1 MSQPSHANEL
11 ARLTILERMEASRT
25 ALVVAN
31 RTAALP
37 AARAASR
44 FPVST
49 VLASLAEAPHVAL
62 LLALV
67 VGGIVL
73 GPRRTLSIAG
83 RSGAAAWIARNVRR
97 SIAQ

>member
-1 MSQPSHANEL
+1 MSQPHHANEL
-11 ARLTILERMEASRT
+11 ARVTILERMGASRA
-25 ALVVAN
+25 ALVAAN
-31 RTAALP
+31 QTAALP
-37 AARAASR
+37 AVRAASR
-44 FPVST
+44 SSAGN

-67 VGGIVL
+67 IGGVVL

-83 RSGAAAWIARNVRR
+83 RSGLAAWIARNVRR

>member
-1 MSQPSHANEL
+1 MSQLRHANEL

-31 RTAALP
+31 QTAALP
-37 AARAASR
+37 APRAASR
-44 FPVST
+44 SQLST

>member
-1 MSQPSHANEL
+1 MSQLHHANEL
-11 ARLTILERMEASRT
+11 ARVTILERMEASRT

-31 RTAALP
+31 RTVALP
-37 AARAASR
+37 AARPASR
-44 FPVST
+44 SAARS

-67 VGGIVL
+67 IGGIVL

-83 RSGAAAWIARNVRR
+83 RSGLTAWIARNARR
-97 SIAQ
+97 AIGP

>member
-1 MSQPSHANEL
+1 MSQPRHANEL
-11 ARLTILERMEASRT
+11 ARVTILERMEASRA
-25 ALVVAN
+25 ALLVAN

-37 AARAASR
+37 ALRAASR
-44 FPVST
+44 SSAGN

-67 VGGIVL
+67 IGGIVL

-83 RSGAAAWIARNVRR
+83 RSGLTAWIARNVRR

>member
-1 MSQPSHANEL
+1 MNQLRHANEL
-11 ARLTILERMEASRT
+11 ARVAILERMEASRT

-37 AARAASR
+37 AVRAASR
-44 FPVST
+44 SSVSNA
-49 VLASLAEAPHVAL
+49 LASLAEAPHVAL

-67 VGGIVL
+67 IGGIVL

-83 RSGAAAWIARNVRR
+83 RSGLTAWIARNVRR
-97 SIAQ
+97 AIAQ

>member
-1 MSQPSHANEL
+1 M
-11 ARLTILERMEASRT
+11 TILERMEASRT

-31 RTAALP
+31 GTAALP
-37 AARAASR
+37 AARPAWRSSASN
-44 FPVST
+44 
-49 VLASLAEAPHVAL
+49 VLGSLAEAPHVAL

-83 RSGAAAWIARNVRR
+83 RSGLTAWIARNVRR
-97 SIAQ
+97 AITQ

>member
-1 MSQPSHANEL
+1 MNQPHQAHEL
-11 ARLTILERMEASRT
+11 ARVTILERMEASRT

-31 RTAALP
+31 QTAALP
-37 AARAASR
+37 APRAAARSS
-44 FPVST
+44 VSH

-73 GPRRTLSIAG
+73 GPRRTLTVAG
-83 RSGAAAWIARNVRR
+83 RSGLTAWIARNARR
-97 SIAQ
+97 AITH